1 MLSVGDVGDI
11 LLHSRRWFRSKA
23 CKVYILY
30 LGRFPS
36 FSSVLW
42 TILSRLIALPR
53 GSLRIAALCQSL
65 HPCPSVHFGQLVTL
79 PMDDVIPVT
88 LKSTLER
95 VCRKFFN
102 RDAAHKSPKHQRF
115 VELYQATFEKD
126 FEVIKEAEEL
136 EKREDAV
143 AWLKHGQ

>member
-1 MLSVGDVGDI
+1 MGHPLSFALFLRH
-11 LLHSRRWFRSKA
+11 LLPPSQCF
-23 CKVYILY
+23 
-30 LGRFPS
+30 FPLLLS
-36 FSSVLW
+36 TLIFHYFSAL
-42 TILSRLIALPR
+42 ILSCARSAPR
-53 GSLRIAALCQSL
+53 
-65 HPCPSVHFGQLVTL
+65 HFEQLVTL

-126 FEVIKEAEEL
+126 FEARK
-136 EKREDAV
+136 
-143 AWLKHGQ
+143 G

>member
-1 MLSVGDVGDI
+1 M
-11 LLHSRRWFRSKA
+11 
-23 CKVYILY
+23 
-30 LGRFPS
+30 
-36 FSSVLW
+36 
-42 TILSRLIALPR
+42 
-53 GSLRIAALCQSL
+53 
-65 HPCPSVHFGQLVTL
+65 

-126 FEVIKEAEEL
+126 FEVRRTVEGS
-136 EKREDAV
+136 KREGNASV
-143 AWLKHGQ
+143 RLKRG